1 MTKLVKSLW
10 ALVLF
15 WLPAFVYWIRI
26 MLWYSSDQE
35 AAGKQHVAWHTLIKH
50 SFRKVQ
56 PPQEFSY
63 RHSSLNFV
71 VFQWF
76 LSLKRFPFNHITAY
90 HCEPGL
96 HGAPESMWSPKTVCW
111 FQCYSIGFKRS
122 QTISSRGPFSSSSGA
137 FDHNTADLYP
147 QMEINPVFII
157 RSMFSF
163 LSWAL

>member
-96 HGAPESMWSPKTVCW
+96 HGAPESMWSPKQFVDFSVIRLDLRGVKQSHHEVHLVAVLELLITTQLIFIRRW
-111 FQCYSIGFKRS
+111 RS
-122 QTISSRGPFSSSSGA
+122 T
-137 FDHNTADLYP
+137 L
-147 QMEINPVFII
+147 
-157 RSMFSF
+157 F
-163 LSWAL
+163 LS